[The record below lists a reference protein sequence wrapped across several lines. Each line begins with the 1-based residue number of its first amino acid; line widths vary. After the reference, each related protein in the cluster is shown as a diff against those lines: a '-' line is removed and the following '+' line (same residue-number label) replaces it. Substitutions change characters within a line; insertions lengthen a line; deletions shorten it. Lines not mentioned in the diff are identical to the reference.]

1 MASTFAF
8 DTVYEA
14 EYIGSAGFARYE
26 ELAEEMLCSGTVYDI
41 CICETYPYD
50 GGCILWVK
58 VLDMDD
64 PESRL
69 LGYFTVEDLVTDWR
83 F

>member
-8 DTVYEA
+8 DTVYNA
-14 EYIGSAGFARYE
+14 EYIGPGFARYE
-26 ELAEEMLCSGTVYDI
+26 ELADEMLCSGAVYDI
-41 CICETYPYD
+41 CVCETYPYD
-50 GGCILWVK
+50 GGRILWVK

-69 LGYFTVEDLVTDWR
+69 LGYFTVEDLMTDWR

>member
-14 EYIGSAGFARYE
+14 EYIGSGFTRYE
-26 ELAEEMLCSGTVYDI
+26 ELADEMLCSGAVYDI
-41 CICETYPYD
+41 CVCETHPYN
-50 GGCILWVK
+50 GGRILWVK
-58 VLDMDD
+58 VLGMDD

-69 LGYFTVEDLVTDWR
+69 LGYFTVEDLMTDWR